1 MSPCIGYWGTLGS
14 TETTVATQATTIGG
28 STVATQA
35 TTSPSGQTVTIQIS
49 LGTIKPWVQ
58 NNITNDGYELYAEF
72 NDGNLVKMNKV
83 SDDYYQNTSVKAKLN
98 SILKCFTLKSASDT
112 KYLVLNSPQ
121 LISRQENM
129 SFEMQNDDTV
139 KRTG

>member
-1 MSPCIGYWGTLGS
+1 
-14 TETTVATQATTIGG
+14 
-28 STVATQA
+28 
-35 TTSPSGQTVTIQIS
+35 
-49 LGTIKPWVQ
+49 
-58 NNITNDGYELYAEF
+58 
-72 NDGNLVKMNKV
+72 MNKV

-112 KYLVLNSPQ
+112 KYLVLDSSQ

-129 SFEMQNDDTV
+129 SFEMQNNDTV